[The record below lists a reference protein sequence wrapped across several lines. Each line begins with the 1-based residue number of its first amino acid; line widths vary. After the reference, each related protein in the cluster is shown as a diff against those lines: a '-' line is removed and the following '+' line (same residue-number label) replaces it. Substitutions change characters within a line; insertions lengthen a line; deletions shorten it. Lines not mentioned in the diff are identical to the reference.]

1 MEDEGIYGPLNRS
14 KGGWLLLGCFFHWK
28 YSFWPVE
35 YDAKKFGA
43 LVNEFLASE
52 AAN

>member
-1 MEDEGIYGPLNRS
+1 MVE
-14 KGGWLLLGCFFHWK
+14 LLFFILVGKIRYTHWK